1 MAAEKSWVQGC
12 VSSAVLVE
20 LEKMA
25 GTGERNFHTFCEE
38 EIVKL
43 LPKREKKKSKI
54 CCVWST
60 YLM

>member
-1 MAAEKSWVQGC
+1 MATEKSWVQSC

-25 GTGERNFHTFCEE
+25 ETGEKKFHTFWEE

-43 LPKREKKKSKI
+43 LPKSKKRKAKM
-54 CCVWST
+54 VGST
-60 YLM
+60 